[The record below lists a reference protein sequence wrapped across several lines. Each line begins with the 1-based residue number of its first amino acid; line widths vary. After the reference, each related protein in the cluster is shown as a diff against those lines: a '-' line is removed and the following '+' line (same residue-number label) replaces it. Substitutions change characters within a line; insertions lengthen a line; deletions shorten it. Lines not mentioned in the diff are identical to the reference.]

1 MFPFDNKSL
10 IIENIRNRTRYYQV
24 KQRKG
29 HVSLVSEE
37 LLQNVIE
44 VLILFGYREQNAD
57 YKNKHHLQGYEDE
70 DETEPGDHEFAL
82 TIKFSLSPPHYFD
95 PS

>member
-1 MFPFDNKSL
+1 MFPLDNESL

-57 YKNKHHLQGYEDE
+57 YKNKHHLQGYKDE

>member
-29 HVSLVSEE
+29 HVSLVSKEF
-37 LLQNVIE
+37 LQNVIE
-44 VLILFGYREQNAD
+44 VWILFGYRKQNAD

-70 DETEPGDHEFAL
+70 DEKEPGDNEFAL
-82 TIKFSLSPPHYFD
+82 TVKLSFSPPHYFD